1 VELLESDK
9 LTRQNLLLHMCLSVS
24 LCVVC
29 VWGGMG
35 CGGVVVVTVC
45 VSVRV
50 CVCVCVCVC
59 MATRKSFSTQA
70 NSLHLM
76 LDF

>member
-1 VELLESDK
+1 
-9 LTRQNLLLHMCLSVS
+9 MCVGG
-24 LCVVC
+24 
-29 VWGGMG
+29 GGMG
-35 CGGVVVVTVC
+35 CGGVVVAVC
-45 VSVRV
+45 VR
-50 CVCVCVCVC
+50 VCVC

>member
-1 VELLESDK
+1 
-9 LTRQNLLLHMCLSVS
+9 
-24 LCVVC
+24 
-29 VWGGMG
+29 MG

-45 VSVRV
+45 VSVR
-50 CVCVCVCVC
+50 VCVCVC